1 MQSSSSSI
9 ANATRDAAGSSS
21 TPTALQDTAR
31 ELQSDLRRLDRTL
44 KEVESEAKKLEKHVH
59 SLESHRDAP
68 SDEREYGAD
77 VACDQR
83 SLARAVKLVAVMRS
97 LAESQVSGVDRILH
111 DIATLERVALARPKP
126 SATGVAVSVLSNN
139 LPSANANTTTATNV
153 GPLRS
158 AGVPIAVGAAVPAN
172 AAKLARPKRD
182 AAAISSPNAVPSSVS
197 HDASAAAY
205 AAAAADPD
213 AAHAAKKARPHV
225 GQKGMPSAEAPPR
238 EGELVA
244 ARDARNDSYLLAR
257 VLQYLPTKQK
267 YNVEDAD
274 PTLESEMGRRTFQC
288 GLNEIVA
295 LRKPDNEYRVD
306 VRVYAMFP
314 ETSTFYIA
322 KVIEPPS
329 VNVHSH
335 YLVRFEDDE
344 DDSGDTP
351 HREIDPRYVVLY
363 RNPNNN
369 NNNNNANANANAQA
383 TTK

>member
-1 MQSSSSSI
+1 M
-9 ANATRDAAGSSS
+9 
-21 TPTALQDTAR
+21 
-31 ELQSDLRRLDRTL
+31 RT
-44 KEVESEAKKLEKHVH
+44 
-59 SLESHRDAP
+59 
-68 SDEREYGAD
+68 
-77 VACDQR
+77 
-83 SLARAVKLVAVMRS
+83 
-97 LAESQVSGVDRILH
+97 LAESQVVGVDRILN
-111 DIATLERVALARPKP
+111 DISILERVALARPKA
-126 SATGVAVSVLSNN
+126 SASGVAVSLLSNN
-139 LPSANANTTTATNV
+139 LPSANTSANTNTTTTTNV

-158 AGVPIAVGAAVPAN
+158 AGVPIAVGTAA
-172 AAKLARPKRD
+172 AAKVARPKRD
-182 AAAISSPNAVPSSVS
+182 ASAISSPAAVSTANVVTNISHDSSSVAGAAG
-197 HDASAAAY
+197 DGADSAN
-205 AAAAADPD
+205 
-213 AAHAAKKARPHV
+213 HAAKKARPHV
-225 GQKGMPSAEAPPR
+225 GQKGMHSSEAPPR

-244 ARDARNDSYLLAR
+244 ARDSRNESYLLAK

-306 VRVYAMFP
+306 SRVYAMFP

-363 RNPNNN
+363 RNQN
-369 NNNNNANANANAQA
+369 NNNNNAQA